1 MIRLMESKDIEGVA
15 ELEKECFSMPWSAAS
30 LQKELDNENSIFCVC
45 EMDGTIV
52 GYAGL
57 YLVPPEGD
65 ITNVAVT
72 ALYRGRGI
80 AKQLLETLFEQ
91 AAKKGITEFTL
102 EVRVSNEPAICLYE
116 KMGFRSEGIRK
127 NFYDAPKEDACIMWK
142 R

>member
-15 ELEKECFSMPWSAAS
+15 ELEKEFFSMPWSAAS

-72 ALYRGRGI
+72 ALYRGRG
-80 AKQLLETLFEQ
+80 
-91 AAKKGITEFTL
+91 
-102 EVRVSNEPAICLYE
+102 
-116 KMGFRSEGIRK
+116 
-127 NFYDAPKEDACIMWK
+127 
-142 R
+142 